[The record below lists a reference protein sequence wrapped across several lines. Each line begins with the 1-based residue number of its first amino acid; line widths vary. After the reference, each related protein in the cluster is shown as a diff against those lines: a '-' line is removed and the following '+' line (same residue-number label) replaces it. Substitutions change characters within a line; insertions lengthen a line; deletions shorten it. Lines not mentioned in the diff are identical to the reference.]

1 METGKQISKDKIKE
15 NEELKEVKE
24 EKDKLKENKEEKDK
38 LKENKE
44 EKDKVKEDKDK
55 IKELKEAKDRKYI
68 VASRLKLL
76 CDKCSIS
83 NHTLGMYIRAWHIMT
98 PAYMIILMFYISKLL
113 YRALILYL
121 LFLLIAFNYFKGC
134 VLTVLEKQ
142 LCGDTFTFIDPLLE
156 YNNIEL
162 NSKNRYSMSLIAA
175 KLYLTI
181 TFTIYYYRFYRCK
194 T

>member
-15 NEELKEVKE
+15 V
-24 EKDKLKENKEEKDK
+24 
-38 LKENKE
+38 KE
-44 EKDKVKEDKDK
+44 EKDKVKEEKAKEEKDK

>member
-1 METGKQISKDKIKE
+1 METGKQISKDKIKG
-15 NEELKEVKE
+15 NEELKELKE
-24 EKDKLKENKEEKDK
+24 EKDKIKENKEE
-38 LKENKE
+38 
-44 EKDKVKEDKDK
+44 KDK

-162 NSKNRYSMSLIAA
+162 NSKNRYNMSLIAA

-181 TFTIYYYRFYRCK
+181 TFTIYYYRFYTCK

>member
-15 NEELKEVKE
+15 LKEVKEVKE
-24 EKDKLKENKEEKDK
+24 EKENKE
-38 LKENKE
+38 
-44 EKDKVKEDKDK
+44 

>member
-1 METGKQISKDKIKE
+1 METDKQIS
-15 NEELKEVKE
+15 
-24 EKDKLKENKEEKDK
+24 
-38 LKENKE
+38 
-44 EKDKVKEDKDK
+44 KDK
-55 IKELKEAKDRKYI
+55 IKELKEAKEKEKEKEKELREEKDKSKSNDRKYI

-121 LFLLIAFNYFKGC
+121 LFLLVAFNYFKGC

-142 LCGDTFTFIDPLLE
+142 LCGDTFTFIDPVLE
-156 YNNIEL
+156 FNNIEL
-162 NSKNRYSMSLIAA
+162 NSKNRYNMSLIAA

-181 TFTIYYYRFYRCK
+181 TFTIYYYRFYTCK

>member
-24 EKDKLKENKEEKDK
+24 EKDKIKELKEEKDK
-38 LKENKE
+38 IKE
-44 EKDKVKEDKDK
+44 EKEKVKEEKDK

-162 NSKNRYSMSLIAA
+162 TSKNRYNMSLIAA

-181 TFTIYYYRFYRCK
+181 TFTIYYYRFYTCK

>member
-15 NEELKEVKE
+15 VKEAKDKIKELKE
-24 EKDKLKENKEEKDK
+24 EKDKIKEDKEE
-38 LKENKE
+38 
-44 EKDKVKEDKDK
+44 KDK

-162 NSKNRYSMSLIAA
+162 NSKNRYNMSLIAA

>member
-15 NEELKEVKE
+15 NEELKELKE
-24 EKDKLKENKEEKDK
+24 EKDKIKENEEEKDK
-38 LKENKE
+38 IKENEEVKE
-44 EKDKVKEDKDK
+44 VKEAKDKK
-55 IKELKEAKDRKYI
+55 KELKEAKDRKYI

-162 NSKNRYSMSLIAA
+162 NSKNRYNMSLIAA

>member
-15 NEELKEVKE
+15 VKEEKDKIKELKEEKDKIKEVKE
-24 EKDKLKENKEEKDK
+24 EKDK
-38 LKENKE
+38 
-44 EKDKVKEDKDK
+44 
-55 IKELKEAKDRKYI
+55 IKEVKEAKDRKYI

-83 NHTLGMYIRAWHIMT
+83 NHTIGMYIRAWHIMT

-162 NSKNRYSMSLIAA
+162 TSKNRYNMSLIAA

-181 TFTIYYYRFYRCK
+181 TFTIYYYRFYTCK

>member
-15 NEELKEVKE
+15 KEINEL
-24 EKDKLKENKEEKDK
+24 
-38 LKENKE
+38 
-44 EKDKVKEDKDK
+44 
-55 IKELKEAKDRKYI
+55 KELKEAKDKIKEKEIKEKEIKEKEINELKELKEEKDKSKSNDRKYI

-121 LFLLIAFNYFKGC
+121 LFLLVAFNYFKGC
-134 VLTVLEKQ
+134 VLTVLEKE

-156 YNNIEL
+156 FNNIEL
-162 NSKNRYSMSLIAA
+162 NSKNRYNMSLIAA

-181 TFTIYYYRFYRCK
+181 TFTIYYYRFYTCK